1 MADFLA
7 QPSPVFSRDLKYML
21 EARHAAAPLRRPV
34 PRAALVAALIAVL
47 TVGGWAGM
55 YLLTPAPTGPD
66 TSAELPIRQSSTAPG
81 LASHQA
87 EYTQLERAVSKNKGS
102 SEGRSAHPREH
113 SAAPAEND
121 EDRQQPGL
129 TREIEWRSYSVR
141 RGDTLGK
148 IFSRFSIDIGLAN
161 RIAAHETGRA
171 LVKLMPERTMYF
183 GFDDKERLAKL
194 RYESSRLKELVVDF
208 RESGDFTVGTTAVP
222 VDTRERKAS
231 GEIGSSLFVAASKA
245 GVSDRLA
252 MELLSIFG
260 WEIDFALDIRSGD
273 RFSII
278 YEEMFKDGES
288 IGTGDIIAAEFVNRG
303 TTFHAIRHIDD
314 NGRKQYFDAEGNSLR
329 GTFLRTPMRISR
341 VTSGF
346 TKRRFHP
353 ILKEWRAH
361 RGVDY
366 GAPTGTPVLATGDG
380 RVHSA
385 GRNGGYGNTVILKHG
400 GRYSTL
406 YAHLSRYGEGIR
418 RGATVS
424 QGDVIGYVGSTG
436 LATGPHLHYEFRVN
450 GKHRDPLS
458 FETPK
463 AAPIEDRYR
472 DEFLA
477 MAKDRLEQIADIR
490 PEQIASR

>member
-1 MADFLA
+1 LADFVA

-21 EARHAAAPLRRPV
+21 EARHAAAPLRRPA
-34 PRAALVAALIAVL
+34 PRAALVAALVVAL
-47 TVGGWAGM
+47 TAGGWAGM
-55 YLLTPAPTGPD
+55 RLLAPAPAGTD
-66 TSAELPIRQSSTAPG
+66 TSTGLPIRQSSVAPG
-81 LASHQA
+81 LPLHQA
-87 EYTQLERAVSKNKGS
+87 EYTQLERAVSK
-102 SEGRSAHPREH
+102 EGNSKEGQSVHPRDHSLAPTDDEH
-113 SAAPAEND
+113 
-121 EDRQQPGL
+121 RQQPVA

-171 LVKLMPERTMYF
+171 LVKLMPDRTMYF
-183 GFDDKERLAKL
+183 GFDDNERLIKL
-194 RYESSRLKELVVDF
+194 RYEISRLEELVVDF
-208 RESGDFTVGTTAVP
+208 RDSGDFTVGTMAVP
-222 VDTRERKAS
+222 VDTRERRAS
-231 GEIGSSLFVAASKA
+231 GKIGSSLFVAASKA

-303 TTFHAIRHIDD
+303 TAFHAIRHIDD

-353 ILKEWRAH
+353 VLKEWRAH

-418 RGATVS
+418 RGATVT

-477 MAKDRLEQIADIR
+477 IAKNRLEQIADIR